1 MEQGSGGLWAGCAK
15 NESFLTGSI
24 ARPLEDTHGATGTGL
39 PCLGY
44 QKPPP
49 SLSLSPLAVLSVT
62 FFFPFLSSPIPVTR
76 LGHMAHARGSATEKT
91 TERSWE
97 FSIPPARR
105 VCCLPGPAPRLLYP
119 NVREVRSRNK
129 ARRPSRE

>member
-49 SLSLSPLAVLSVT
+49 PLSLALSPGRFVGD
-62 FFFPFLSSPIPVTR
+62 FFLSLPLFSDSRYTSWTY
-76 LGHMAHARGSATEKT
+76 GARARQCDGENDRKVMGVLNSACPACMLLARARSSFAVP
-91 TERSWE
+91 ER
-97 FSIPPARR
+97 A
-105 VCCLPGPAPRLLYP
+105 
-119 NVREVRSRNK
+119 
-129 ARRPSRE
+129 